1 MVKQE
6 QKEMVSMQRQQE
18 ELKNASIKQMIKNQ
32 ESEVEDKKRR
42 EVAEKKART
51 RADLQARIME
61 EN

>member
-42 EVAEKKART
+42 ELAEKKART